1 VRLDQELQEGRYVM
15 NSRPTFGRW
24 MPRVVVGGGA
34 LALSLMVAACSSG
47 TSGSASVAP
56 TTAPSAAA
64 ASPGA
69 SSAAAPAGLADFE
82 AKVAAD
88 VAAATA
94 AQTEATNPVPTG
106 GPSPAADKKIVI
118 IPCSASVEG
127 CARPARSSKEAAEK
141 IGWSATIDDPAGD
154 GAKMSAAI
162 QRAVSSGAN
171 GIVLNSIDAAAVQGD
186 LKAARDAG
194 LSVVCDMC
202 GDTGGLIQSVIP
214 PLEENF
220 RAGYLLG
227 QQSYLLAK
235 ERYNSPPKFIVLL
248 DDEFA
253 TVRARVDG
261 VKKFI
266 EDCKAAGGGCEL
278 VAEDKYL
285 AKDISTT
292 APARVVQIVQ
302 NNPDYNVM
310 FAGYDAALYF
320 FAKGLE
326 QAGLADPA
334 KAFGV
339 SIDADV
345 ANTEMIRSGGYQA
358 ASAGVAMGRVG
369 YGLVDNL
376 NRLIGGQEAVDQ
388 GVTVKII
395 NQENVPATGAW
406 DGDFDATPLY
416 MKAWGK

>member
-1 VRLDQELQEGRYVM
+1 
-15 NSRPTFGRW
+15 
-24 MPRVVVGGGA
+24 
-34 LALSLMVAACSSG
+34 
-47 TSGSASVAP
+47 
-56 TTAPSAAA
+56 
-64 ASPGA
+64 
-69 SSAAAPAGLADFE
+69 
-82 AKVAAD
+82 
-88 VAAATA
+88 
-94 AQTEATNPVPTG
+94 
-106 GPSPAADKKIVI
+106 
-118 IPCSASVEG
+118 
-127 CARPARSSKEAAEK
+127 
-141 IGWSATIDDPAGD
+141 
-154 GAKMSAAI
+154 MSAAI
-162 QRAVSSGAN
+162 QRAISSGAN

-202 GDTGGLIQSVIP
+202 GDTGGLIQSVVP

-227 QQSYLLAK
+227 QQSFLLAK
-235 ERYNSPPKFIVLL
+235 ERYDSPPKFIVLL

-261 VKKFI
+261 VKQFI
-266 EDCKAAGGGCEL
+266 EDCKAAGAGCEL
-278 VAEDKYL
+278 VAEDTYL

-292 APARVVQIVQ
+292 APARVVQLVQ

-310 FAGYDAALYF
+310 FVGYDAALYF

-339 SIDADV
+339 SVDADV

-358 ASAGVAMGRVG
+358 ASAGVDMNRVG

-376 NRLIGGQEAVDQ
+376 NRLIAGQDAVDQ
-388 GVTVKII
+388 GVTIKII
-395 NQENVPATGAW
+395 NKVNVPSTGSW
-406 DGDFDATPLY
+406 DGDFDAKPLY
-416 MKAWGK
+416 LQAWGK

>member
-1 VRLDQELQEGRYVM
+1 M
-15 NSRPTFGRW
+15 MSSRPTFGRW
-24 MPRVVVGGGA
+24 EPRVMAGVGA
-34 LALSLMVAACSSG
+34 LALALVVAACSSG
-47 TSGSASVAP
+47 ASSSP
-56 TTAPSAAA
+56 TAAPSAAPPSA
-64 ASPGA
+64 AP
-69 SSAAAPAGLADFE
+69 SSAASEAPTGLADFE
-82 AKVAAD
+82 AKIAAD

-94 AQTEATNPVPTG
+94 AQTETTNPVPTG
-106 GPSPAADKKIVI
+106 GPAPATGKKIVI

-162 QRAVSSGAN
+162 QRAISSGAN

-266 EDCKAAGGGCEL
+266 DDCKAAGGGCEL

-302 NNPDYNVM
+302 NNPSYNAM
-310 FAGYDAALYF
+310 FVGYDAALYF

-345 ANTEMIRSGGYQA
+345 ANTEMIRTGGYQA
-358 ASAGVAMGRVG
+358 ASAGVAMSRVG

-376 NRLIGGQEAVDQ
+376 NRLIAGQAAVDQ

-395 NQENVPATGAW
+395 NQQNVPAEGAW

-416 MKAWGK
+416 LTAWGK

>member
-1 VRLDQELQEGRYVM
+1 MAGAGAAALIL
-15 NSRPTFGRW
+15 
-24 MPRVVVGGGA
+24 VV
-34 LALSLMVAACSSG
+34 VAACG
-47 TSGSASVAP
+47 GGSTTAP
-56 TTAPSAAA
+56 STGPSTAPSAAPATPA
-64 ASPGA
+64 ASGDA
-69 SSAAAPAGLADFE
+69 SATPAAGADF
-82 AKVAAD
+82 AKKVADD
-88 VAAATA
+88 VAAASAT
-94 AQTEATNPVPTG
+94 QTTESNPVPTG
-106 GPSPAADKKIVI
+106 GPAPATGKKIVI

-127 CARPARSSKEAAEK
+127 CARPARSAKEAAEA
-141 IGWSATIDDPAGD
+141 IGWTATIDDPAGD

-162 QRAVSSGAN
+162 QRAISSGAN

-186 LKAARDAG
+186 LQAARDAG

-202 GDTGGLIQSVIP
+202 GDTGGLIQSVVP

-227 QQSYLLAK
+227 QQSFLLAK
-235 ERYNSPPKFIVLL
+235 DRFDSPPKFIVLL

-266 EDCKAAGGGCEL
+266 EDCKAAGAGCEL

-302 NNPDYNVM
+302 NNPSYNAM
-310 FAGYDAALYF
+310 FVGYDAALYF

-326 QAGLADPA
+326 QAGLADPT

-358 ASAGVAMGRVG
+358 ASAGVAMKRVG
-369 YGLVDNL
+369 YGMVDNL
-376 NRLIGGQEAVDQ
+376 NRLFAGQPVVDQ

-395 NQENVPATGAW
+395 NKVNVPASGSW

-416 MKAWGK
+416 RQAWGK